1 MTTTA
6 PETDRLPDLMA
17 LAVAAGEAILQLY
30 CTDCAVRVKADASP
44 VTEADARAEAVIL
57 AGLKQLFPDVPVV
70 AEEEC
75 AAGRLP
81 ETGARFFLVDPLDG
95 TREFLSRN
103 GEFTVNIA
111 LIENGV
117 PVLGVVHAPA
127 LGVIYAGTTL
137 GETPVAL
144 KAKVDGSAIAAPE
157 PIAVRPAPAD
167 GLAAIGS
174 RSHGAAEAGDW
185 LARFAVAS
193 FVAAGSSLK
202 FCLVAEGRAD
212 IYPRLGRTMEWDTAA
227 GDAVLRAAGGLVTT
241 LDGKTFA
248 YGKSRPENDAPYA
261 NPHFVAFG
269 DRALMGAA
277 FG

>member
-6 PETDRLPDLMA
+6 PEAARLPELMA
-17 LAVAAGEAILQLY
+17 LAVEAGEAILALY
-30 CTDCAVRVKADASP
+30 CTDCAVKVKADASP

-57 AGLKQLFPDVPVV
+57 AGLARLFPDIPVV

-75 AAGRLP
+75 AAGRIPPTDGL
-81 ETGARFFLVDPLDG
+81 FFLVDPLDG

-111 LIENGV
+111 LIRDGV

-127 LGVIYAGTTL
+127 LGVLYAGTTL
-137 GETPVAL
+137 GAAPLAIRATVTGRAVGAPVPVA
-144 KAKVDGSAIAAPE
+144 VRAAPAE
-157 PIAVRPAPAD
+157 

-174 RSHGAAEAGDW
+174 RSHGAAETGDW
-185 LARFAVAS
+185 LKRFRISS

-212 IYPRLGRTMEWDTAA
+212 IYPRIGRTMEWDTAA

-241 LDGKTFA
+241 FDGAPFV
-248 YGKSRPENDAPYA
+248 YGKRVQAHDAPYA

-269 DRALMGAA
+269 DRSLIAAA